1 MLGTSFF
8 SLLFTQLLNS
18 VGLLSVYIL
27 VALGRVKAPDKLLT
41 IVHIESHSNVFC
53 DVEDL
58 TNSFVLLNLFTIFN
72 QVVRVF
78 LHIFDFENGSILFR
92 LFLFYL
98 IIEINTF

>member
-58 TNSFVLLNLFTIFN
+58 TYSFGLLTLFTIFH
-72 QVVRVF
+72 QFVRVF
-78 LHIFDFENGSILFR
+78 LHIFDIENRFILLL

-98 IIEINTF
+98 IIKVNAF